1 MKAVGLIIKREFLTR
16 VRKKTFL
23 VLTILGPILSAAV
36 FVLPAYLASL
46 PGDEKVIT
54 VLDESLLMDF
64 DKGKDELKLRYLPP
78 DEFDLETA
86 RAFSKEQEDYAFLH
100 VPKSSTADPD
110 WLSRNI
116 KIFRAGDVSIEVES
130 YLEGRLEDQLQK
142 EKLKANGVDPEI
154 LARTKTRVDLRTI
167 DTDAGK
173 ETENASLIKSGI
185 GYVAAFLIY
194 IFIFFYGA
202 QVMRGVIE
210 EKTSRIVEIMISS
223 VRPFQLMVGKVT
235 GIALVALLQFT
246 IWVLFGA
253 LLYLLATQWL
263 MGDILEAAQTGEKM
277 AQEGFAFDLFS
288 ALSTINFPLIL
299 VSFLFYFIGGYLL
312 YAAFFAAVGSAV
324 DKESDA
330 SQFSFPVSVPLLL
343 ALIIMIRV
351 LTNPEGPVAFWA
363 SIVPLTSPIV
373 MMARLPFGVPAWELI
388 LSMVLM
394 LLAIWGALAGA
405 AKIYRTGI
413 LMYGKKPTFK
423 ELFRW
428 MTYRDR

>member
-23 VLTILGPILSAAV
+23 VLTILGPILSALV
-36 FVLPAYLASL
+36 FILPAYLASL

-54 VLDESLLMDF
+54 VLDESLLLDF
-64 DKGKDELKLRYLPP
+64 DKGKENLKLRYLPP
-78 DEFDLETA
+78 DQFNLKTA
-86 RAFSKEQEDYAFLH
+86 QAFSRAQEDYAFLY
-100 VPKSSTADPD
+100 VPQSATGDPD
-110 WLSRNI
+110 WLSSNI
-116 KIFRAGDVSIEVES
+116 KIFRAGDVGIEVEQ
-130 YLEGRLEDQLQK
+130 YLERQLEDQLQK
-142 EKLKANGVDPEI
+142 EKLRANGVDPEI
-154 LARTKTRVDLRTI
+154 LARTKTKVNLRTI
-167 DTDAGK
+167 NTEAGK

-194 IFIFFYGA
+194 LFIFFYGA

-210 EKTSRIVEIMISS
+210 EKTNRIVEIMISS
-223 VRPFQLMVGKVT
+223 VRPFQLMLGKVV
-235 GIALVALLQFT
+235 GIALVALLQFS

-253 LLYLLATQWL
+253 LLYFIAAQWL
-263 MGDILEAAQTGEKM
+263 MADMMETVQQGGAAAED
-277 AQEGFAFDLFS
+277 AFAFDLFA

-299 VSFLFYFIGGYLL
+299 LSFLFYFITGYLL

-343 ALIIMIRV
+343 ALIVMIRV

-363 SIVPLTSPIV
+363 SIIPLTSPIV
-373 MMARLPFGVPAWELI
+373 MMARLPFGVPSWELL
-388 LSMVLM
+388 LSMALM
-394 LLAIWGALAGA
+394 LLAIWAALGAA

-413 LMYGKKPTFK
+413 LMYGKKPTFR

-428 MTYRDR
+428 LTYKDR